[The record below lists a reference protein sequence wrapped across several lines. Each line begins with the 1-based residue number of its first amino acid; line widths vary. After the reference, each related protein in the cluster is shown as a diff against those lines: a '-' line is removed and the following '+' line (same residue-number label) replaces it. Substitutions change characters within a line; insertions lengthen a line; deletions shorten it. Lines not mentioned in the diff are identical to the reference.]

1 MSRCFLENL
10 SLSSLVAPTN
20 AEEFRAL
27 YWERQPL
34 IIHRKDPDFYGDLF
48 TLRDF
53 DEAIARS
60 PDYVK
65 TANATTE
72 KNVSYRTA
80 GSQGLESILTQM
92 RSGGTLILDQHHHRE
107 PKLGLLCRVMATE
120 VGHRFQANL
129 YLTPAKGRGFL
140 PHWDN
145 HDVFILQVVGSKHWT
160 IEKDRRIYPAKLDSM
175 GDDGRE
181 LRGELD
187 SFVLEQ
193 GDLIYIPRGF
203 VHAAESGAE
212 PSLHITL
219 GVTGMFWEDLITAAV
234 RAAILQDEQLR
245 AYLPLA
251 FNHGPCEVLANRL
264 KGILRQLADVSFLS
278 GVVEQYVDEI
288 VSTHALDISGQV
300 VDFFQAKPLAVD
312 DVVGLRRGTVF
323 QIRVANDSVRVNYG
337 ARTITFPYLFREA
350 LEFALSRPS
359 FAVRDIPGELQD
371 EERVVFVER
380 LLEEGLVV
388 RKTSREVGP
397 TNGGDRA
404 HEATRHAA
412 PLSALVGGEC

>member
-1 MSRCFLENL
+1 MSRGFLENL
-10 SLSSLVAPTN
+10 SLSSLIAPTN
-20 AEEFRAL
+20 AEEFRSL

-72 KNVSYRTA
+72 KNVSYKTA
-80 GSQGLESILTQM
+80 ATQGLEAILTQV

-107 PKLGLLCRVMATE
+107 PKLSLLCRVLAAE
-120 VGHRFQANL
+120 VGHRFQTNL
-129 YLTPAKGRGFL
+129 YLTPANGRGFS

-145 HDVFILQVVGSKHWT
+145 HDVFILQIVGSKRWA
-160 IEKDRRIYPAKLDSM
+160 IEKDRRVYPAKMESM
-175 GDDGRE
+175 GDEGRE

-187 SFVLEQ
+187 SFLLEQ

-203 VHAAESGAE
+203 VHAAECGAE

-245 AYLPLA
+245 ACLPLA
-251 FNHGPCEVLANRL
+251 FNHGPRDMLANRL

-278 GVVEQYVDEI
+278 AVVEQYVDEI

-300 VDFFQAKPLAVD
+300 ADFFLPQPLALD
-312 DVVGLRRGTVF
+312 DIVGLRRGAVF
-323 QIRVANDSVRVNYG
+323 QIRVADDSVRVNYG
-337 ARTITFPYLFREA
+337 ARTITFPYFFREG
-350 LEFALSRPS
+350 LEFVLSRLR

-371 EERVVFVER
+371 EERVAFVER

-388 RKTSREVGP
+388 RQTIREVGP
-397 TNGGDRA
+397 PNGKNRP
-404 HEATRHAA
+404 HEAAGHAPPFPA
-412 PLSALVGGEC
+412 SVG